1 MHMIT
6 NPSSRD
12 HAEVDLGPAA
22 GVSDKGLRHH
32 RNEDAMA
39 LSAEQAP
46 DGPAVVAV
54 VCDGV
59 SSSARPDEASQAAS
73 QAALPLLVDAVR
85 AGNDL
90 AVASRASVTAA
101 RQAVADLQGPAG
113 DTSATTFV
121 SAVANSYEV
130 TLCWLG
136 DSRAYWLAGPG
147 EDSRLLTLD
156 DSVAGGMVA
165 AGLANEAAAMASPH
179 AHVLTRWL
187 GGDAADLADDPDR
200 APHVQTFTPPGAGA
214 LLICSD
220 GLWNYRPEAGKLAA
234 LALPKAL
241 ADPLG
246 AAADMVKFA
255 IDAGGADN
263 ITAVLI
269 PYLGPETPEPGPADG
284 TEDTDVTE
292 PSAGS

>member
-22 GVSDKGLRHH
+22 GVSDRGLRHH

-39 LSAEQAP
+39 LAAEQAP
-46 DGPAVVAV
+46 DGPVVVAV

-59 SSSARPDEASQAAS
+59 SSSARPDEASQVAA
-73 QAALPLLVDAVR
+73 QAALPVLVAAVQ
-85 AGNDL
+85 AGGDL
-90 AVASRASVTAA
+90 GEAALAAVAAA
-101 RQAVADLQGPAG
+101 RHAIADLQGPGG

-121 SAVANSYEV
+121 SAVASGYEV

-136 DSRAYWLAGPG
+136 DSRAYWLGQSA
-147 EDSRLLTLD
+147 EESRLLTRD
-156 DSVAGGMVA
+156 DSVAGGMIA
-165 AGLANEAAAMASPH
+165 AGLVDEAAAMASPH

-187 GGDAADLADDPDR
+187 GGEAADLADDPER
-200 APHVQTFTPPGAGA
+200 APHVERFTPPGAGS

-220 GLWNYRPEAGKLAA
+220 GLWNYMAEAANLAG

-241 ADPLG
+241 TDPLG

-255 IDAGGADN
+255 VDAGGADN
-263 ITAVLI
+263 ITVVLI
-269 PYLGPETPEPGPADG
+269 PYLGPETP
-284 TEDTDVTE
+284 
-292 PSAGS
+292 

>member
-22 GVSDKGLRHH
+22 GVSDRGLRHH

-59 SSSARPDEASQAAS
+59 SSSARPDEASQAVA
-73 QAALPLLVDAVR
+73 QAALPVLVAAVQ
-85 AGNDL
+85 AGGDL
-90 AVASRASVTAA
+90 AAASRAAVAAA
-101 RQAVADLQGPAG
+101 RRSVAALQGPG
-113 DTSATTFV
+113 GETSATTFV
-121 SAVANSYEV
+121 SAVANGYEA

-136 DSRAYWLAGPG
+136 DSRAYWLG
-147 EDSRLLTLD
+147 EPASESRLLTRD
-156 DSVAGGMVA
+156 DSVAGGMIA
-165 AGLANEAAAMASPH
+165 AGLADEAAAMASPH

-187 GGDAADLADDPDR
+187 GGEEADLADDPDR
-200 APHVQTFTPPGAGA
+200 AAHVERFTPPGSGA
-214 LLICSD
+214 LLLCSD
-220 GLWNYRPEAGKLAA
+220 GLWNYLPEAANLAG
-234 LALPKAL
+234 LALPKVL
-241 ADPLG
+241 TDPLG

-255 IDAGGADN
+255 VDAGGADN

-269 PYLGPETPEPGPADG
+269 PYLGPETP
-284 TEDTDVTE
+284 
-292 PSAGS
+292 

>member
-22 GVSDKGLRHH
+22 GVSDRGLRHH

-39 LSAEQAP
+39 LAAEQAP

-59 SSSARPDEASQAAS
+59 SSSARPDEASQVAA
-73 QAALPLLVDAVR
+73 QAALPVLVAAVR
-85 AGNDL
+85 AGGE
-90 AVASRASVTAA
+90 
-101 RQAVADLQGPAG
+101 QGPGG

-121 SAVANSYEV
+121 SAVASGYEV

-136 DSRAYWLAGPG
+136 DSRAYWLGQSAS
-147 EDSRLLTLD
+147 ESRPLTHD
-156 DSVAGGMVA
+156 DSVAGGMIA
-165 AGLANEAAAMASPH
+165 AGLVDEAAAMASPH

-187 GGDAADLADDPDR
+187 GGEEADLADDPDR
-200 APHVQTFTPPGAGA
+200 APHVERFTPPGAGA

-220 GLWNYRPEAGKLAA
+220 GLWNYLSEAADLAG
-234 LALPKAL
+234 LALPKVL
-241 ADPLG
+241 TDPLG

-255 IDAGGADN
+255 IEAGGADN
-263 ITAVLI
+263 ITVVLI
-269 PYLGPETPEPGPADG
+269 PYLPPETP
-284 TEDTDVTE
+284 
-292 PSAGS
+292 

>member
-22 GVSDKGLRHH
+22 GVSDRGLRHH

-39 LSAEQAP
+39 LAAEQAP

-59 SSSARPDEASQAAS
+59 SSSARPDEASQVAA
-73 QAALPLLVDAVR
+73 QAGLPILGAAVQ
-85 AGNDL
+85 AGGDL
-90 AVASRASVTAA
+90 GEASRAAVAAA
-101 RQAVADLQGPAG
+101 RQAIADLQGPGG

-121 SAVANSYEV
+121 SAVASGYEV

-136 DSRAYWLAGPG
+136 DSRAYWLGQPA
-147 EDSRLLTLD
+147 EESRLLTRD
-156 DSVAGGMVA
+156 DSVAGGMIA
-165 AGLANEAAAMASPH
+165 AGLVDEAAAMASPH

-187 GGDAADLADDPDR
+187 GGEAADLADDPER
-200 APHVQTFTPPGAGA
+200 APHVERFTPPGAGS

-220 GLWNYRPEAGKLAA
+220 GLWNYLAEGA
-234 LALPKAL
+234 DLARLALPKAL
-241 ADPLG
+241 TDPLG

-255 IDAGGADN
+255 VDAGGADN
-263 ITAVLI
+263 ITVVLI
-269 PYLGPETPEPGPADG
+269 PYLGPETP
-284 TEDTDVTE
+284 
-292 PSAGS
+292 

>member
-22 GVSDKGLRHH
+22 GVSDRGLRHH

-39 LSAEQAP
+39 LAAEQAP
-46 DGPAVVAV
+46 DGPAVVAI

-59 SSSARPDEASQAAS
+59 SSSARPDEASQAAA
-73 QAALPLLVDAVR
+73 QASLPILVAAVR
-85 AGNDL
+85 AGGDL
-90 AVASRASVTAA
+90 DEASRAAVAAA
-101 RQAVADLQGPAG
+101 RQAIADLQGPGG

-121 SAVANSYEV
+121 SAVASGYEV

-136 DSRAYWLAGPG
+136 DSRAYWLGQPA
-147 EDSRLLTLD
+147 EESRLLTRD
-156 DSVAGGMVA
+156 DSVAGGMIA
-165 AGLANEAAAMASPH
+165 AGLVDEAAAMASPH

-187 GGDAADLADDPDR
+187 GGEAADLADDPER
-200 APHVQTFTPPGAGA
+200 APHVELFTPPGAGS

-220 GLWNYRPEAGKLAA
+220 GLWNYLAEGA
-234 LALPKAL
+234 DLARLALPKAL
-241 ADPLG
+241 TDPLG

-255 IDAGGADN
+255 VDAGGADN
-263 ITAVLI
+263 ITVVLI
-269 PYLGPETPEPGPADG
+269 PYLGPETP
-284 TEDTDVTE
+284 
-292 PSAGS
+292 

>member
-22 GVSDKGLRHH
+22 GVSDRGLRHH

-39 LSAEQAP
+39 LAAELAP
-46 DGPAVVAV
+46 DGPTVVAV

-59 SSSARPDEASQAAS
+59 SSSARPDEASQVAA
-73 QAALPLLVDAVR
+73 QAALPVLVAAVK
-85 AGNDL
+85 AGGDL
-90 AVASRASVTAA
+90 GAASLAAVAAA
-101 RQAVADLQGPAG
+101 RQAIADLQGPGG

-121 SAVANSYEV
+121 SAVASGYEV

-136 DSRAYWLAGPG
+136 DSRAYWLGQPS
-147 EDSRLLTLD
+147 EESRPLTRD

-165 AGLANEAAAMASPH
+165 AGLVDEAAAMASPH

-187 GGDAADLADDPDR
+187 GGEDADLADDPER
-200 APHVQTFTPPGAGA
+200 SPHVERFTPLGAGA

-220 GLWNYRPEAGKLAA
+220 GLWNYMAEAEDLAG

-241 ADPLG
+241 TDPLD

-255 IDAGGADN
+255 VDAGGADN
-263 ITAVLI
+263 ITVVLI
-269 PYLGPETPEPGPADG
+269 PYLGPETP
-284 TEDTDVTE
+284 
-292 PSAGS
+292 

>member
-6 NPSSRD
+6 NPPSRD

-22 GVSDKGLRHH
+22 GVSDRGLRHQ

-39 LSAEQAP
+39 LAAEQAP

-59 SSSARPDEASQAAS
+59 STSARPDEASQAAA
-73 QAALPLLVDAVR
+73 QAALPELVAAVR
-85 AGNDL
+85 AGGDL
-90 AVASRASVTAA
+90 AAASLAAVAAA
-101 RQAVADLQGPAG
+101 RQALAALQGSSG

-121 SAVANSYEV
+121 SAVATGYQV

-136 DSRAYWLAGPG
+136 DSRAYWLARPPS
-147 EDSRLLTLD
+147 ESRLLTLD

-165 AGLANEAAAMASPH
+165 AGLADEAAAMASPH

-187 GGDAADLADDPDR
+187 GGDASDLAGDPDR
-200 APHVQTFTPPGAGA
+200 AAHVERYIPSAAGV
-214 LLICSD
+214 LLLCSD
-220 GLWNYRPEAGKLAA
+220 GMWNYLPEAADLAA

-241 ADPLG
+241 TDPLG
-246 AAADMVKFA
+246 AAAGMVKYA
-255 IDAGGADN
+255 VDAGGADN
-263 ITAVLI
+263 ITVILI
-269 PYLGPETPEPGPADG
+269 PYHGPEAP
-284 TEDTDVTE
+284 
-292 PSAGS
+292 

>member
-22 GVSDKGLRHH
+22 GVSDRGLRHH

-39 LSAEQAP
+39 LAAEQAP

-59 SSSARPDEASQAAS
+59 SSSARPDEASQVAA
-73 QAALPLLVDAVR
+73 QAALPVLVAAVQ
-85 AGNDL
+85 AGGDL
-90 AVASRASVTAA
+90 GEASRAAVTAA
-101 RQAVADLQGPAG
+101 RQAIADLQGPGG

-121 SAVANSYEV
+121 SAVASGYEV

-136 DSRAYWLAGPG
+136 DSRAYWLGQPA
-147 EDSRLLTLD
+147 EESRLLTHD
-156 DSVAGGMVA
+156 DSVAGGMIA
-165 AGLANEAAAMASPH
+165 AGLVDEAAAMASPH

-187 GGDAADLADDPDR
+187 GGEAADLADDPER
-200 APHVQTFTPPGAGA
+200 APHVERFTPPGAGS

-220 GLWNYRPEAGKLAA
+220 GLWNYLAEGA
-234 LALPKAL
+234 DLARLALPKAL
-241 ADPLG
+241 TDPLG

-255 IDAGGADN
+255 VDAGGADN
-263 ITAVLI
+263 ITVVLI
-269 PYLGPETPEPGPADG
+269 PYLGPETP
-284 TEDTDVTE
+284 
-292 PSAGS
+292 

>member
-22 GVSDKGLRHH
+22 GVSDRGLRHH

-39 LSAEQAP
+39 LAAEQAP

-59 SSSARPDEASQAAS
+59 SSSARPDQASLVAAEAS
-73 QAALPLLVDAVR
+73 LPVLVAAVR
-85 AGNDL
+85 AGGDL
-90 AVASRASVTAA
+90 GEASLAAVASA
-101 RQAVADLQGPAG
+101 RRAVADLQGTGG

-121 SAVANSYEV
+121 SAVARGYEV

-136 DSRAYWLAGPG
+136 DSRAYWLAESAP
-147 EDSRLLTLD
+147 ESRPLTRD

-165 AGLANEAAAMASPH
+165 AGLVDEAAAMASPH

-187 GGDAADLADDPDR
+187 GGEEADLADDPER
-200 APHVQTFTPPGAGA
+200 APHIERFAPPGAGS

-220 GLWNYRPEAGKLAA
+220 GLWNYRPEAADLAA

-241 ADPLG
+241 TDPLG

-255 IDAGGADN
+255 IEAGGADN
-263 ITAVLI
+263 ITVVLI
-269 PYLGPETPEPGPADG
+269 PYLGPEPT
-284 TEDTDVTE
+284 
-292 PSAGS
+292 